1 MNESE
6 QEITIENLDH
16 LGIIAGIIDEI
27 GLVETVNH
35 LDSTSFHLHG
45 EYNNR
50 PNREAEQE
58 VITEYPIK
66 ITHGYSRDHRPD
78 LKQCILDLI
87 VSGDGEIP
95 LFLRVGSGNESDK
108 AMFGKILLEYAKQI
122 DFESTMIADSAFYT
136 ANNLKMM
143 ENIKWISRV
152 PLSIKAAKTSVREK
166 EEKEL
171 TASEHQGY
179 SYWEKKISYG
189 GVEQRWLLVE
199 SAERKRSDRD
209 KIVKKIENERREISK
224 KIANI
229 WRQEFDSEVTATSQI
244 VALES
249 KLKYHLLL
257 DKQIVTSVRWG
268 KEIYRINAT
277 IEENTQLINEE
288 NNQAG
293 RFILATNDL
302 ESSRLS
308 CDDILAEYKNQQGCE
323 RGFNFLKD
331 PWFFADS
338 LFVKNPER
346 VETMMMLMGLA
357 LLVDKLGQ
365 RQIRVKL
372 QAQSAAIKN
381 QLNKLTAKPT
391 LIWIFQCFQGIHLL
405 NMNGTEQIINL
416 TNERENILQ
425 FLPLRCQEYYR

>member
-1 MNESE
+1 VIKKYQIVPKYS
-6 QEITIENLDH
+6 
-16 LGIIAGIIDEI
+16 
-27 GLVETVNH
+27 H

-50 PNREAEQE
+50 PNREPEQE
-58 VITEYPIK
+58 VITEHPIT

-108 AMFGKILLEYAKQI
+108 AMFGKILVEYGKQI
-122 DFESTMIADSAFYT
+122 DFESTMVADSAFYT

-152 PLSIKAAKTSVREK
+152 PLSIKAAKNLVREQ

-171 TASEHQGY
+171 IVSTNQGY
-179 SYWEKKISYG
+179 SYWEKRISYG

-199 SAERKRSDRD
+199 SAERKKSDRH
-209 KIVKKIENERREISK
+209 KILKKIETERREITK
-224 KIANI
+224 KLANI
-229 WRQEFDSEVTATSQI
+229 SRQEFDLEATATSQI
-244 VALES
+244 IALES
-249 KLKYHLLL
+249 KLKYHLLV
-257 DKQIVTSVRWG
+257 DKQIVTSVRTG
-268 KEIYRINAT
+268 KESYT
-277 IEENTQLINEE
+277 ISALIAENTELINHE

-293 RFILATNDL
+293 RFILATNSL
-302 ESSRLS
+302 ESSPLS
-308 CDDILAEYKNQQGCE
+308 CDDILTEYKNQQGCE

-357 LLVDKLGQ
+357 LLVYKLGQ
-365 RQIRVKL
+365 RQIRIKL

-381 QLNKLTAKPT
+381 QLNKLTAQPT

-405 NMNGTEQIINL
+405 NLDGRDRIINL
-416 TNERENILQ
+416 THERQHILQ
-425 FLPLRCQEYYR
+425 FLPLTCQAYYR